1 LVLVLNSKY
10 TMPYESRC
18 MHNKAQSSQKIGAQ
32 HDAIIKTLLGFHC
45 TTPNTY
51 IKTKYSPS
59 IWKRERKAKGREEN
73 N

>member
-1 LVLVLNSKY
+1 MNLDACTTK
-10 TMPYESRC
+10 
-18 MHNKAQSSQKIGAQ
+18 HNPHKQIGAQ

-51 IKTKYSPS
+51 IKTKYSPT
-59 IWKRERKAKGREEN
+59 IWERERKANGREDN